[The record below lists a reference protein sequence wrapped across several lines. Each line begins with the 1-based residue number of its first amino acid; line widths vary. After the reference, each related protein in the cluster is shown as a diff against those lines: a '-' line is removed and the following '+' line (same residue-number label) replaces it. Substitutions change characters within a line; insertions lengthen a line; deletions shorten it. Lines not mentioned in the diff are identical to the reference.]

1 MTPSG
6 AGRDDGAEKPPRR
19 RTLALHGLV
28 GACFASGLG
37 TAMAAVAVPW
47 LVLELT
53 GSAVLTGV
61 VGFAQLA
68 PYVLLQ
74 ATAGP
79 LVDRAGLRRSM
90 LVGNTIAA
98 VAIGVAAAV
107 VAFHAAG
114 PHAGASA
121 SASAGFWPLAV
132 LVAVSGAARGLAD
145 AATAPLLPVVAEAAR
160 MPIERATGVYAAGN
174 RGALL
179 VGMPLGGALVALV
192 GAGGVLVVDALAF
205 CVAVVIVAS
214 VVPAVAGQPGEATG
228 SLGLR
233 TYAHQLA
240 EGMRFLRTDRLLL
253 GIVAMVAVTNLL
265 DEALTSVLLP
275 VWASDRGHGSAAF
288 GLIGGALGLGALIGV
303 MLGAWLGPRL
313 PRWATYASCT
323 VLSGAPPFF
332 ALAAWSSVPAVLA
345 VAVVCGALGG
355 VLNPIVGAVQ
365 FERIPPRMHAR
376 VLGAVKASA
385 WVGIPFGSL
394 VGGALAAAVGLTA
407 ALLLTGAAMLLMT
420 LAPFVF
426 PAWRGLDRTPPPAL
440 AGS

>member
-1 MTPSG
+1 M
-6 AGRDDGAEKPPRR
+6 
-19 RTLALHGLV
+19 LALHGLV

-79 LVDRAGLRRSM
+79 LVDRAGLRRSV
-90 LVGNTIAA
+90 LVGNAIAA
-98 VAIGVAAAV
+98 VALGVAAAV

-114 PHAGASA
+114 PDAGTTAGASA
-121 SASAGFWPLAV
+121 SASAATASAAGFWPLAA

-214 VVPAVAGQPGEATG
+214 VVPAVAGRQGGATG

-303 MLGAWLGPRL
+303 ILGAWLGPRL
-313 PRWATYASCT
+313 PRWATYAICT

-394 VGGALAAAVGLTA
+394 VGGALTAAVGLTA
-407 ALLLTGAAMLLMT
+407 ALLLSGAAMLLMT

-426 PAWRGLDRTPPPAL
+426 PAWRGLDRQTPPVL